1 MTKNSL
7 ENKLDGFIY
16 VLSKTGQK
24 IAANQKRLEYR
35 AVIEFDLRSG
45 VDYDTDDVV
54 TREGRVYSSVP
65 VRKIHRMTKLGM
77 KAAFRKQL
85 KRYVVMYY

>member
-35 AVIEFDLRSG
+35 AAIEFDLR
-45 VDYDTDDVV
+45 
-54 TREGRVYSSVP
+54 
-65 VRKIHRMTKLGM
+65 
-77 KAAFRKQL
+77 
-85 KRYVVMYY
+85 